1 MLRGTATAAFED
13 HQIAVIERGR
23 APASRPPSARAEGPR
38 SSAAGSRQHCR
49 SCRCDRLPPDPPLI
63 ASGSLSLGASPRSGT
78 RFEFSE
84 LSHIESLWEFSLNSD
99 LQPLSRSLSA
109 GQPRTR
115 VCRHRDSGSPPAPS
129 VFAGGEASDAIDSQT
144 AIDDQF
150 RTRNV
155 LDLLRC
161 EEQRRMQHP
170 RHRPCAPSD
179 TARPAGGPSL
189 RRYRHKRQ

>member
-78 RFEFSE
+78 RCEFSE
-84 LSHIESLWEFSLNSD
+84 LSHIESLWGFSLNSQ
-99 LQPLSRSLSA
+99 LAVVEAVLVRPSSHLRMSPSRQWFA
-109 GQPRTR
+109 
-115 VCRHRDSGSPPAPS
+115 PASS
-129 VFAGGEASDAIDSQT
+129 VFSGGEPQTQLTVRPPSTTSSVPVMYFASSDARKRAVYATSQ
-144 AIDDQF
+144 ASF
-150 RTRNV
+150 
-155 LDLLRC
+155 
-161 EEQRRMQHP
+161 EAFW
-170 RHRPCAPSD
+170 RHC
-179 TARPAGGPSL
+179 L
-189 RRYRHKRQ
+189 